1 MNINE
6 RQFKQLQTMGVSL
19 WQSRSGV
26 FVNVED
32 ESVKADNSKTK
43 STPTDSSDNA
53 CKDNATDVPLTAQT
67 SADPNDKLT
76 ERLTDTAA
84 EKETETLVTTEEVKI
99 TFSDNLL
106 KQSIVN
112 DVAIALNVNIAQI
125 SLNAFGL
132 DLDGLSWQI
141 GQSEHCELEQN
152 LLTTPAIEDFS
163 NNAELKRA
171 LWLCLS
177 QYLNSKP
184 AETQ

>member
-26 FVNVED
+26 FDNVEDESVED
-32 ESVKADNSKTK
+32 ESVKADNIQA
-43 STPTDSSDNA
+43 DSSDNA
-53 CKDNATDVPLTAQT
+53 NKDNATDAPLAAQT
-67 SADPNDKLT
+67 STDLIDKPT
-76 ERLTDTAA
+76 EKLTDTAP
-84 EKETETLVTTEEVKI
+84 EKETETETLATTEEVTI

-177 QYLNSKP
+177 QYLNNNSNN
-184 AETQ
+184 